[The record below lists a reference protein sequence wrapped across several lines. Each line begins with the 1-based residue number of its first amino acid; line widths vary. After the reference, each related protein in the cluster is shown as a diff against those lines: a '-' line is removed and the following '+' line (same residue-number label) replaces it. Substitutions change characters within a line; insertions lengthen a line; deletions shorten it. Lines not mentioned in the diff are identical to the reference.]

1 MTHVTC
7 RLTAKNRDQLWN
19 LRSAIEYALLSPFTS
34 KRDWCR
40 TVGDVNIKVS
50 KITRPNCAFFRF
62 LPFGCKLYTEWS
74 DVTECMVTIRLPF
87 CGYNTIRC
95 VKLIGED
102 LSRYLNKTESV
113 ILRKCPYDHWIAN
126 NPYLSA
132 VTMTNISKSFYL
144 QDGGKKSSGIDM
156 EQNYVTVTL
165 CIGSRIDLFN
175 CNSPI
180 RKYIINKQKA

>member
-1 MTHVTC
+1 MQKTSVTFFIQ
-7 RLTAKNRDQLWN
+7 RFLTFFIFVTF
-19 LRSAIEYALLSPFTS
+19 LRFLTFFYYFSNVFS
-34 KRDWCR
+34 
-40 TVGDVNIKVS
+40 
-50 KITRPNCAFFRF
+50 ITRPNCAFVSVSAVR
-62 LPFGCKLYTEWS
+62 LQAYTGWN
-74 DVTECMVTIRLPF
+74 DVTESMVTIRSPF

-95 VKLIGED
+95 VKLNGED
-102 LSRYLNKTESV
+102 LSCYLNKTESV

-132 VTMTNISKSFYL
+132 ITMTNISQSFYL

-156 EQNYVTVTL
+156 EQNYVIVTL